1 MACMDRLSR
10 YLLGILNFKLLVL
23 LQIHSRNLKFR
34 VPTSDQRYLKYFQPL
49 KIIAWLEVYAT

>member
-1 MACMDRLSR
+1 MACMDR
-10 YLLGILNFKLLVL
+10 GILNFKLLVL